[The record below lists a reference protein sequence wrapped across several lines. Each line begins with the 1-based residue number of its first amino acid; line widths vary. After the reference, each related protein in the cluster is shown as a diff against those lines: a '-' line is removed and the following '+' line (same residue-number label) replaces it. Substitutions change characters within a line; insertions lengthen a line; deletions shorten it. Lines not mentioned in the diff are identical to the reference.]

1 MKGKNFMDKIKKT
14 AKRFLDFMKKL
25 KALTAAALTV
35 FLTIMPVYASDIASS
50 KLATGTEKLIKDMTS
65 WLLVIAPTVGGLTI
79 IYFFIRRT
87 VGDEMDHK
95 KWNGRII
102 GALICTVLATLAS
115 PIITLLMDYFK

>member
-1 MKGKNFMDKIKKT
+1 MRNLKI
-14 AKRFLDFMKKL
+14 L
-25 KALTAAALTV
+25 AAATLAVWLTTLTV
-35 FLTIMPVYASDIASS
+35 SASSIATS
-50 KLATGTEKLIKDMTS
+50 KLATGTEKLIKDLTS
-65 WLLVIAPTVGGLTI
+65 WLLVIAPTLGGLTI

>member
-1 MKGKNFMDKIKKT
+1 MNKMKKKT
-14 AKRFLDFMKKL
+14 KRFLDFMRSL
-25 KALTAAALTV
+25 KILAAATLPAV
-35 FLTIMPVYASDIASS
+35 LTILPVYAADIASS
-50 KLATGTEKLIKDMTS
+50 KLATGTEKLIKDLTS
-65 WLLVIAPTVGGLTI
+65 WLLVLAPTLGGLTI

>member
-1 MKGKNFMDKIKKT
+1 MNSIKKRM
-14 AKRFLDFMKKL
+14 KRFYDFMRKL
-25 KALTAAALTV
+25 KVLTAASLAV
-35 FLTIMPVYASDIASS
+35 FLTNMTVSASSISTS
-50 KLATGTEKLIKDMTS
+50 KLATGTEKLIKDMTA
-65 WLLVIAPTVGGLTI
+65 WLLVIAPTLGGLTV

>member
-1 MKGKNFMDKIKKT
+1 MTKIKKLKVT
-14 AKRFLDFMKKL
+14 LAAIFMVL
-25 KALTAAALTV
+25 WANLTV
-35 FLTIMPVYASDIASS
+35 SASDIASS
-50 KLATGTEKLIKDMTS
+50 KLASGTEKLIKDLTA